1 MLAALA
7 AEIHGD
13 EREAWHDICDEGYI
27 HEFQHQFYEQFK
39 YINSKS
45 SRSTE
50 FQDVLPLNI
59 SQVITKWISRCPPT
73 EYLSG
78 YHEDHSN
85 QNEKSHTHYAM
96 KQGTLFLVYW
106 KVNGNWD
113 KNMIGISQWR
123 ESCCRT
129 NTSRRRNKSKRVG
142 QWEPQSEIM

>member
-59 SQVITKWISRCPPT
+59 SQVITKWISRCLPT
-73 EYLSG
+73 EHLSSD
-78 YHEDHSN
+78 HELNFKMS
-85 QNEKSHTHYAM
+85 SHWISLRWSRRPFQSEREESYALCAET
-96 KQGTLFLVYW
+96 GHPVFSLLE
-106 KVNGNWD
+106 
-113 KNMIGISQWR
+113 SQWKLR
-123 ESCCRT
+123 QKHDWNFPMEG
-129 NTSRRRNKSKRVG
+129 KLL
-142 QWEPQSEIM
+142 